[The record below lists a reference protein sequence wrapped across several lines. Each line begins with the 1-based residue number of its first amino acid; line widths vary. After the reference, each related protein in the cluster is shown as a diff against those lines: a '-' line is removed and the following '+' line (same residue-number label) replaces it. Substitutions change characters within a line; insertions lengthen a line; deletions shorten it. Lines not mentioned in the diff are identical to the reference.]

1 MDPWRAFG
9 RQQRSSVN
17 LEFLSERTT
26 KKKISYRNRFLRE
39 DKREFSQRQAR
50 WPPANL
56 PLARQSSLQAQANW
70 SSRRGFKNHACA
82 VMLANLCS
90 YFRFLGLHLGEISQ

>member
-26 KKKISYRNRFLRE
+26 KKKKKVLETQVRLSHERSNIMPNV
-39 DKREFSQRQAR
+39 
-50 WPPANL
+50 
-56 PLARQSSLQAQANW
+56 SLQTQ
-70 SSRRGFKNHACA
+70 GFEL
-82 VMLANLCS
+82 V
-90 YFRFLGLHLGEISQ
+90 